1 MTFIKQIPIPIAGL
15 ILAIV
20 SLGNYLI
27 QQSATLAG
35 SILVWIAIFMMFL
48 LLLRVFT
55 DFKSIQHDFKN
66 PMIASVSP
74 TITMALFG
82 IAVYLHSFNQLVI
95 VSNILWYISILL
107 HLSFIAY
114 FTFNFVIKRDLTIQS
129 LYPSWFITY
138 IGIGIIA
145 VTSSTFNVIIGD
157 VFLVLAMINY
167 VILIPLM
174 LYRIFKT
181 TYNEKPALPLLT
193 ILTAPTSLCLAGYLT
208 VIENPNLIFVTIL
221 LIMSS
226 ALYLIAL
233 YFLPN
238 IWRLPFYPSFAAFSF
253 PLVIT
258 VVAATLAN
266 GVLQIPYFNFIIA
279 IEFIIAASVT
289 LTVFIRYVIFL
300 VHSTTNEKKAVATSK
315 SHLKNE
321 ARV

>member
-20 SLGNYLI
+20 SLGNYII
-27 QQSATLAG
+27 QQNAVVAG
-35 SILVWIAIFMMFL
+35 SILVWIAIFMMIL
-48 LLLRVFT
+48 LLLRVFI
-55 DFKSIQHDFKN
+55 DFKAIQHDFKN

-82 IAVYLHSFNQLVI
+82 IAVYLHSFSHLVI
-95 VSNILWYISILL
+95 FSNILWYVSILL
-107 HLSFIAY
+107 HLAFITY

-138 IGIGIIA
+138 IGIGLIA
-145 VTSSTFNVIIGD
+145 VTSSTFNVILGD
-157 VFLVLAMINY
+157 VFLILAMINY

-181 TYNEKPALPLLT
+181 SYNEKPALPLLT
-193 ILTAPTSLCLAGYLT
+193 ILTAPTSLCLAGYIT
-208 VIENPNLIFVTIL
+208 VVENPNPIFVAIL
-221 LIMSS
+221 LVMSS
-226 ALYLIAL
+226 ILYLVAL

-266 GVLQIPYFNFIIA
+266 HILHIPYFNLIIV

-289 LTVFIRYVIFL
+289 FTVFMRYLIFL
-300 VHSTTNEKKAVATSK
+300 IHSTKEEKIPLTEVK
-315 SHLKNE
+315 SN
-321 ARV
+321 